1 MVRVLKKKK
10 SQGEKVS
17 KGEILLEFDIEMLE
31 NEGYSISTPMIITNS
46 DEYTDVIIEKFGKV
60 NKGEEILILI

>member
-1 MVRVLKKKK
+1 M
-10 SQGEKVS
+10 
-17 KGEILLEFDIEMLE
+17 LEFDIEMLE